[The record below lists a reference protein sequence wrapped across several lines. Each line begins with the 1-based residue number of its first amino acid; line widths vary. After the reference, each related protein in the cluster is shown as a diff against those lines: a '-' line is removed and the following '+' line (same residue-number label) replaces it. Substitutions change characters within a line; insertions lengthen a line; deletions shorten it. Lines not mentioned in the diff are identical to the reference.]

1 MLEVV
6 ERYTELKPENE
17 LEKYIPALEQVNGTD
32 SHDGLGNAFE
42 KAWVDEQNMN
52 VVLRYAKKD
61 GLTAIIL
68 HCRWNGQCTES
79 HIVNFKC
86 ITSPATEI
94 LTNSS
99 YHFDV
104 VCDHDKFIGEILYWN
119 IGEYVYEQM

>member
-52 VVLRYAKKD
+52 VALRYAKKD

-79 HIVNFKC
+79 MYMNRCKKIAILVCVFMTVLNIVACGQEKVQLINV
-86 ITSPATEI
+86 
-94 LTNSS
+94 NS
-99 YHFDV
+99 
-104 VCDHDKFIGEILYWN
+104 
-119 IGEYVYEQM
+119 